1 MAEDAAE
8 AATQETYKLTVKGG
22 GVTID
27 KKIDANVARAVVALV
42 MGGEAPPISP
52 EDDGGDGG
60 GGAKPRRAKRS
71 KGEKGKGKGRS
82 GKAKRGASVGIDKN
96 LSLRPKGKQSFKEF
110 AQEKAPSDH
119 YEKTVV
125 AVYWLIEV
133 AGAKASAQA
142 VNTCYQGADWKRPT
156 DLRNTLQQTASKK
169 GWLDTADSDEI
180 KLTVPGEDYVRH
192 DLPKSSKKK

>member
-8 AATQETYKLTVKGG
+8 AATQETYKLTVKGV

-27 KKIDANVARAVVALV
+27 KKIDANVARAVVTLV
-42 MGGEAPPISP
+42 MGGEPLSASP
-52 EDDGGDGG
+52 QDDGGG
-60 GGAKPRRAKRS
+60 GGAKTRRPKRS

-82 GKAKRGASVGIDKN
+82 GKAKRAASVGIDKN

-110 AQEKAPSDH
+110 AEEKAPADH
-119 YEKTVV
+119 YDKTVV
-125 AVYWLIEV
+125 AVYWLTEV
-133 AGAKASAQA
+133 ASAKASAQA